1 MNKRVF
7 FYNADTN
14 YKIPSKGIVRN
25 KLSYLVHNEGFKL
38 VNVNIILCSDEYLL
52 EINKKHLNHNYY
64 TDVITFDLSD
74 KNNEVDGEIYISLD
88 RIRENKKAYNV
99 SLFTEFQRVVIHG
112 VLHLVGYDDHS
123 KKDISIMRN
132 KEQLYLSI

>member
-14 YKIPSKGIVRN
+14 YKIPNKGIVRN
-25 KLSYLVHNEGFKL
+25 KLSHLVHNEGFKL

>member
-14 YKIPSKGIVRN
+14 YKIPNKGIVRN

-88 RIRENKKAYNV
+88 RIRENKK
-99 SLFTEFQRVVIHG
+99 SL
-112 VLHLVGYDDHS
+112 
-123 KKDISIMRN
+123 
-132 KEQLYLSI
+132 

>member
-14 YKIPSKGIVRN
+14 YKIQNKGIVRN

-38 VNVNIILCSDEYLL
+38 VNINIILCSDEHLL

-88 RIRENKKAYNV
+88 RIRENKKVYKV
-99 SLFTEFQRVVIHG
+99 SLFAEFQRVVIHG